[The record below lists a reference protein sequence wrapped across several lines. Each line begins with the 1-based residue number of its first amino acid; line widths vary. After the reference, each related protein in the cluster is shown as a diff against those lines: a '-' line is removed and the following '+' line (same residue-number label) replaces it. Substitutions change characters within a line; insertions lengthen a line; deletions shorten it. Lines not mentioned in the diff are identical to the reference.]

1 MISKKQIASLV
12 AASVIGLSSVA
23 VVDYVNDVNNNT
35 PIVQAATVGQSV
47 VVNSNGQEI
56 GLRVSPSDNAALTG
70 QNVAD
75 KTSWAVVGTATD
87 AQGQVWYNLAANA
100 WIKSSNILGAN
111 DTSAQA
117 QKLIDTAKA
126 QLGKPYAWG
135 AKGPSAFDCSG
146 LMHYVYQQA
155 LGKEIGGYT
164 VAQEAAGDSVDIK
177 DLKPGDL
184 VFWGSHGATYHVAL
198 YAGNNQYIDA
208 PQPGQNVSVHTI
220 SSYFMPSFGT
230 RVLK

>member
-111 DTSAQA
+111 DT
-117 QKLIDTAKA
+117 
-126 QLGKPYAWG
+126 
-135 AKGPSAFDCSG
+135 
-146 LMHYVYQQA
+146 
-155 LGKEIGGYT
+155 
-164 VAQEAAGDSVDIK
+164 
-177 DLKPGDL
+177 
-184 VFWGSHGATYHVAL
+184 
-198 YAGNNQYIDA
+198 
-208 PQPGQNVSVHTI
+208 
-220 SSYFMPSFGT
+220 
-230 RVLK
+230 